1 MAYRGAVGAPKQVNN
16 PISLNMIVSET
27 RDEIWDQLEML
38 LWQYRVCAARS
49 QTLFVLC
56 CNQTNNGVSI

>member
-1 MAYRGAVGAPKQVNN
+1 MTYLGAIGAPKQVNN
-16 PISLNMIVSET
+16 SISLNMTVSET
-27 RDEIWDQLEML
+27 TNEIWDPREML